1 MIYISFLNKLCIK
14 TENISVFIWIS
25 PFSIAIFVFKKFND
39 LLKMLSRKAEGLD
52 PLKP

>member
-1 MIYISFLNKLCIK
+1 LIFI
-14 TENISVFIWIS
+14 ENISQKIWILL
-25 PFSIAIFVFKKFND
+25 FSVAIFALRKFND